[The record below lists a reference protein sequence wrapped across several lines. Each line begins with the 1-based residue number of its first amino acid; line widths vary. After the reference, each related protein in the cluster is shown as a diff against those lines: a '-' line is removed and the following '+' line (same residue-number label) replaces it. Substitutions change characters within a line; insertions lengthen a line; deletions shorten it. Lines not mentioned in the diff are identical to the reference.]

1 MHTHTKIHTHRQN
14 TYYYFEFERIQGSL
28 GWCQD
33 KIQLKSL
40 AGVPRFGQGSFT
52 SFLGSPFSV
61 QGPSPGPG
69 ITPVWGFLKLLD
81 DSVQVQSMAV
91 LAPTSS
97 NFSSFCQLIEEH
109 LKESTEGRN
118 MGAGTGSRAGARLG
132 WITGARGGGS
142 LRQLE

>member
-1 MHTHTKIHTHRQN
+1 MHTQTKIHTHRQN

-28 GWCQD
+28 GWCQC

-40 AGVPRFGQGSFT
+40 AGVPGFGQSSFT
-52 SFLGSPFSV
+52 SFLGSPLSV

-69 ITPVWGFLKLLD
+69 ITPVWGFLKLLGD
-81 DSVQVQSMAV
+81 NAQLQSMAI
-91 LAPTSS
+91 LTPTSS
-97 NFSSFCQLIEEH
+97 NFSSFCQLMEEH
-109 LKESTEGRN
+109 LKKSTEGRS

-132 WITGARGGGS
+132 RITGARGGGS